1 MWLKLPTRKSQK
13 FLNCVQKCTGFG
25 LSQGPANCG
34 PQVKCSCCLSLW
46 IQFPEN
52 TIKDFDHSHIVAA
65 FKLQWKSWV
74 IPTGTVWPVKLKT
87 LHLTVYRKCWPP
99 PAYVKLKIEKRIMPY
114 CFCVWVENRPINA
127 GDAGEKGS
135 IPGWGRS
142 PRGGNGNPLQHS
154 CLENSK
160 DGGAWWAAVHGVMES
175 HTTKQWS
182 KRACMYFSCIPFFC
196 VGFQIFSVFWLL
208 LEGGLEFEY
217 HHPVTNELMDI
228 GKSYQWW

>member
-46 IQFPEN
+46 IQFHEN

-87 LHLTVYRKCWPP
+87 FAFDCLQKMLATPGVR
-99 PAYVKLKIEKRIMPY
+99 E
-114 CFCVWVENRPINA
+114 VENWEKNYVLLFLCLGRESSYQCRRCRRQGFDPWVGKITSWRKWQPTPA
-127 GDAGEKGS
+127 FLPGEFKGRRS
-135 IPGWGRS
+135 LVGCSPWG
-142 PRGGNGNPLQHS
+142 
-154 CLENSK
+154 
-160 DGGAWWAAVHGVMES
+160 HGVT
-175 HTTKQWS
+175 H
-182 KRACMYFSCIPFFC
+182 
-196 VGFQIFSVFWLL
+196 
-208 LEGGLEFEY
+208 
-217 HHPVTNELMDI
+217 D
-228 GKSYQWW
+228 